1 MNYGSNNIDKLPS
14 GLIAQLVE
22 QCNAGQSSKG
32 LNSVQ
37 TWTFSV
43 LPATAYVDYVIII
56 AMIFLTF
63 ISNNQTV

>member
-1 MNYGSNNIDKLPS
+1 MNYGSNNIDMLPS

-22 QCNAGQSSKG
+22 RCNAAQSNKG

-43 LPATAYVDYVIII
+43 LPAYVDYVIII

-63 ISNNQTV
+63 ISNNQTI